1 MTSDVAESPED
12 LLVSEGLAPLRDA
25 MEFLGVCRSS
35 IFELLRQGELPRVRI
50 GRRTLVP
57 RAAMRAFAAKRVEQ
71 RDRDALL
78 DLALRIRDRLRAG
91 ASVSPT
97 ERGS

>member
-50 GRRTLVP
+50 GVP